1 MKTKTKFKAFSS
13 KILLLGE
20 HIINKGATGLAMPIS
35 LYDGQFAFEKLD
47 ESKDKSSNDSLLALA
62 HYILSKPILEKSLD
76 INAFLEDI
84 ENGLVF
90 HSDIPQGF
98 GLGSS
103 GALVAAVFDAYA
115 FPKTKKLDISI
126 IKNLLG
132 EIESCFHGKS
142 SGLDPIVSYL
152 NCPITIKEHI
162 TEKISLKEKDKKFL
176 DVYLINT
183 GIARKT
189 NIWVNKFMEQS
200 SESNFEYVLSNSYIP
215 AKEICIESFINLK
228 YDHFWK
234 SLKIISQTQIEHLIE
249 FIPISFHKHWRSG
262 IQNNEF
268 YLKICGAGGGG
279 FVLCF
284 AKKGIMLP
292 DFLDQKKQL
301 ILSF

>member
-1 MKTKTKFKAFSS
+1 MKRKTNFKAFPS

-35 LYDGQFAFEKLD
+35 LYEGKFAFEKLD
-47 ESKDKSSNDSLLALA
+47 DNKDKSSNDSLLELA
-62 HYILSKPILEKSLD
+62 HYILSKPLLEKSLD
-76 INAFLEDI
+76 VNMLLEDI

-103 GALVAAVFDAYA
+103 GALVAAIFDAYA
-115 FPKTKKLDISI
+115 LPKTKKLDITT

-142 SGLDPIVSYL
+142 SGLDPIVSFL
-152 NCPITIKEHI
+152 NSPITIKENN
-162 TEKISLKEKDKKFL
+162 TEKITLKKSDKSYL

-183 GIARKT
+183 SIARKT
-189 NIWVNKFMEQS
+189 SIWVNRFLEQS
-200 SESNFEYVLSNSYIP
+200 RDANFGYILSNTYIP
-215 AKEICIESFINLK
+215 ANEICIDSFINLK

-234 SLKIISQTQIEHLIE
+234 SLKIISQTQIEHLKD
-249 FIPISFHKHWRSG
+249 FIPTSFQKHWRNG
-262 IQNNEF
+262 ILNNEF

-279 FVLCF
+279 FILCF
-284 AKKGIMLP
+284 SKKGVLLP